1 MKIKVTTEQAIK
13 FARHILGS
21 VGRESAGF
29 QIEGEEV
36 QTEPLPDPVERV
48 ARRLREIYYSVSSY
62 HEVGDFR
69 ELARKTLAAGLDPD
83 RLEGL
88 TAGKEL
94 EALTGGG
101 K

>member
-36 QTEPLPDPVERV
+36 QTEPIPDPVGRV
-48 ARRLREIYYSVSSY
+48 RDWLGSRVSGKLTLVA
-62 HEVGDFR
+62 EK
-69 ELARKTLAAGLDPD
+69 LLAAGLDVD

-88 TAGKEL
+88 TTGKEL